1 MLDHAAKNLCLVQY
15 HAKESTM
22 ITITIYQ
29 YNQKLLHLIKKI
41 IVKMNIKWAY
51 AAEAMLITCNIW
63 VQIESLSVHFS
74 SVRLI
79 SLQWGSFNILGPI
92 FTPKWFLNPAAFSEL
107 FYQVER
113 IEPILMANFKLL
125 DDPQLTPRPEVN
137 NQNPKILN

>member
-41 IVKMNIKWAY
+41 IFKMNIKWAY

-74 SVRLI
+74 SETHFSSVRLFQH
-79 SLQWGSFNILGPI
+79 LRANLY
-92 FTPKWFLNPAAFSEL
+92 T
-107 FYQVER
+107 QVV
-113 IEPILMANFKLL
+113 P
-125 DDPQLTPRPEVN
+125 
-137 NQNPKILN
+137 